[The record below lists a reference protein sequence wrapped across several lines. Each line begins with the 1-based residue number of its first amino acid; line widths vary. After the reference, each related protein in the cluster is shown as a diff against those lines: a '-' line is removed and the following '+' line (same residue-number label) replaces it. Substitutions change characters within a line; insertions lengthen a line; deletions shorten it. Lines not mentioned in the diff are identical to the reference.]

1 MRSYEVKL
9 NGKNYQLRITAG
21 AQKELLKEKE
31 KSFFEI
37 LFDCM
42 TDSLNCIDV
51 FDKALNFKGNENEI
65 RTGEELYDEMV
76 DAGYEGAERF
86 YNVVLM
92 TAKTSGIINEDQ
104 KKKLEKAMKDMNKGL
119 YDKITDID
127 KFFQQ
132 EEEKGEAEGKQEV
145 SFLEVVGE
153 RK

>member
-132 EEEKGEAEGKQEV
+132 EEEKGDAEGKQEV
-145 SFLEVVGE
+145 SFPEVVGE

>member
-9 NGKNYQLRITAG
+9 NEKKYQLRITAG

-65 RTGEELYDEMV
+65 TTGEELYDEMV

-86 YNVVLM
+86 YLVVLM
-92 TAKTSGIINEDQ
+92 TAQTSGIINEDQ

-127 KFFQQ
+127 RFFQQ

-145 SFLEVVGE
+145 SFPEVVGE

>member
-92 TAKTSGIINEDQ
+92 TAQTSGIINEDQ

-132 EEEKGEAEGKQEV
+132 EEEKGEIEEKQEI
-145 SFLEVVGE
+145 SFPKVVGE

>member
-132 EEEKGEAEGKQEV
+132 EEEKGEAEGKQEI
-145 SFLEVVGE
+145 SFPEVVGE

>member
-92 TAKTSGIINEDQ
+92 TAQTSGIINEDQ

-132 EEEKGEAEGKQEV
+132 EEEKGEVEGKQEV
-145 SFLEVVGE
+145 SFPKVVGE

>member
-76 DAGYEGAERF
+76 DAGYEGTERF
-86 YNVVLM
+86 YSVVLM
-92 TAKTSGIINEDQ
+92 TAQTSGIINEDQ

-132 EEEKGEAEGKQEV
+132 EEEKGEVEGKQEV
-145 SFLEVVGE
+145 SFPKVVGE